1 MPDRNRAV
9 NRRRVRL
16 LLAVGA
22 SLAILL
28 PVGWLWQASLLP
40 SSYSAMDM
48 GGADYGGGPHGGH
61 HDHGAGID
69 VSSLTEKVTGEP
81 DVRVT
86 LAARASRVKVAG
98 QVIDGF
104 TLNGRTPGP
113 RIVVREGDLVQ
124 ATLRNV
130 SVPDGVSLH
139 WHGVDV
145 PNAEDGVAGVTQ
157 DAVLPGAAHTYRFV
171 ARQTGTYW
179 YHSHQVSHEQVA
191 GGLFGSLVVL
201 PRDGIE
207 QARDVTAIAHTYG
220 GTRTL
225 NGRSADTVVRAPVG
239 ETVRVRVINTDN
251 GVLATWA
258 TVPYRLLAVDG
269 TDLSAPSAIRDRRI
283 DVPAGGRADLGVRV
297 PESGRAT
304 IFVGAATRLQI
315 VRAGDDGKPAHL
327 SGTAPTRAVD
337 LMTYGKPS
345 ASAASEPAPDREFEY
360 SIGRRPGFIDGKPGF
375 LWTVNGRMFPNVPM
389 FTVREGD
396 VVRFRVENHSGETH
410 PMHLHGHHARI
421 ASIDGRRSSGSP
433 VWVDSV
439 DVRDGHT
446 VELVLRAD
454 NPGIWM
460 DHCHNLPHA
469 NEGLVAHLM
478 YEGVTTRYRI
488 GGAGQNA
495 PE

>member
-1 MPDRNRAV
+1 M

-16 LLAVGA
+16 LLALGA

-28 PVGWLWQASLLP
+28 PVGWIWQASLLP
-40 SSYSAMDM
+40 ASYSAMDM
-48 GGADYGGGPHGGH
+48 GFADYGGGPRSHPHEHTGEH
-61 HDHGAGID
+61 AGAID
-69 VSSLTEKVTGEP
+69 VSDLTEKVTGEP

-86 LAARASRVKVAG
+86 LVARASTVKVAG
-98 QVIDGF
+98 QAIDGF

-113 RIVVREGDLVQ
+113 RIVVREGDLVHV
-124 ATLRNV
+124 TLRNE
-130 SVPDGVSLH
+130 SVTDGVSLH

-157 DAVLPGAAHTYRFV
+157 NAVRPGGEHVYRFV
-171 ARQTGTYW
+171 ARQTGTFW

-201 PRDGIE
+201 PRGGIE
-207 QARDVTAIAHTYG
+207 QAGDVTAIAHTYG
-220 GTRTL
+220 GNRTL
-225 NGRSADTVVRAPVG
+225 NGRATDTVVRARAG
-239 ETVRVRVINTDN
+239 ETMRVRVINTDN

-258 TVPYRLLAVDG
+258 TGPYRLLAVDG
-269 TDLSAPSAIRDRRI
+269 TDLSEPSMIRDRRI
-283 DVPAGGRADLGVRV
+283 DVPAGGRADLGVTV
-297 PESGRAT
+297 PKSGGVT
-304 IFVGAATRLQI
+304 VFVGAATRLQI
-315 VRAGDDGKPAHL
+315 VGTGDDGEPAHL
-327 SGTAPTRAVD
+327 SGAPPTQSVD
-337 LMTYGKPS
+337 LMTYGKPP
-345 ASAASEPAPDREFEY
+345 ASGASEPTPDRVFDY
-360 SIGRRPGFIDGKPGF
+360 SIGRRPGFLDGKPGF
-375 LWTVNGRMFPNVPM
+375 WWTVNGRMFPDVPM

-396 VVRFRVENHSGETH
+396 VVKFRVENHSGETH

-421 ASIDGRRSSGSP
+421 VSIDGRRSSGSP

-439 DVRDGHT
+439 DVRDGHS
-446 VELVLRAD
+446 VDLVFRAD

-488 GGAGQNA
+488 GGPGRNA